1 MVRGARGCAEG
12 MPESLADAD
21 IPKYTPDGLLIVH
34 AGGGAGLFSAVIGG
48 WVRGEIGS
56 TPVTR
61 EVGT

>member
-1 MVRGARGCAEG
+1 
-12 MPESLADAD
+12 MPESLAGAD

-48 WVRGEIGS
+48 WVRGEMGS

-61 EVGT
+61 EVKT